1 MATPATTTT
10 GTVAHGGSGAAQGGA
25 FPPFQSETFAS
36 QLLWLAI
43 TFGFLYWLA
52 DRVIV
57 PRLGA
62 ILADR
67 ASRIGGDLNEA
78 AAMKT
83 KAEEAVAAYEKSLAE
98 ARAKSQAIAQETR
111 DAVNAKSDERR
122 KAVESDLSGKLAEA
136 EGKIVAMKS
145 KAMGNV
151 STIAADA
158 AATIVAKLTGVA
170 PSQAAVDEAV
180 KASTKG

>member
-1 MATPATTTT
+1 MASTPATTTT
-10 GTVAHGGSGAAQGGA
+10 GTVAHGGEAHGGA

-36 QLLWLAI
+36 QLIWLAI
-43 TFGFLYWLA
+43 TFGVLYYLA
-52 DRVIV
+52 DKVIV

-78 AAMKT
+78 AAMKA

-98 ARAKSQAIAQETR
+98 ARGKSQAIAQEAR
-111 DAVNAKSDERR
+111 DAVNAKSEARR
-122 KAVESDLSGKLAEA
+122 KAVEADLSTKLVEA
-136 EGKIVAMKS
+136 ERKIVAMKTS
-145 KAMGNV
+145 AMGNV

-158 AATIVAKLTGVA
+158 AATIVTKLTGTA
-170 PSQAAVDEAV
+170 PSQAAVDDAV
-180 KASTKG
+180 KSSIEG

>member
-10 GTVAHGGSGAAQGGA
+10 GTVAQGGEAAHGGA

-36 QLLWLAI
+36 QILWLAI
-43 TFGFLYWLA
+43 TFGVLYYLA
-52 DRVIV
+52 DKVIV

-78 AAMKT
+78 AAMKA

-98 ARAKSQAIAQETR
+98 ARAKSQAIAQEAR
-111 DAVNAKSDERR
+111 DAVNAKSDARR
-122 KAVESDLSGKLAEA
+122 KAVEAELTGKLVEA
-136 EGKIVAMKS
+136 ERKIVAMKTR
-145 KAMGNV
+145 AMGNV
-151 STIAADA
+151 AGIAADA
-158 AATIVAKLTGVA
+158 AATIVTKLTGAA
-170 PSQAAVDEAV
+170 PSQAAVEDAV
-180 KASTKG
+180 KSSIKG